1 MFLELC
7 CNLCVQGL
15 KHRCFV
21 LAGGLFHLLDADE
34 NGVVSY
40 SEMMQQIKSPA
51 ELQLILTMLDELH
64 LCAAV
69 DHDQPS
75 SHAQEGCL
83 RVTVLHPRPL
93 QQGVDE
99 VARDVLPTHALC
111 PGRTTRA
118 SVPTP
123 ICRASK
129 AGLTIAVHCG
139 LEPTAVAAVA
149 DSADHQ
155 QTR

>member
-21 LAGGLFHLLDADE
+21 FAGGLFHLLDADE

-69 DHDQPS
+69 DHDQPTCPTS
-75 SHAQEGCL
+75 ESGRTVQVRTLICCCAISEARPL
-83 RVTVLHPRPL
+83 RVQHNH
-93 QQGVDE
+93 
-99 VARDVLPTHALC
+99 AR
-111 PGRTTRA
+111 
-118 SVPTP
+118 
-123 ICRASK
+123 
-129 AGLTIAVHCG
+129 IAYNHVHVRCCS
-139 LEPTAVAAVA
+139 LLSQRWSTQF
-149 DSADHQ
+149 SNSWQ
-155 QTR
+155 C